1 MERTRK
7 KTVKTRG
14 VILFAFNSSKYNYAD
29 MAVYTARRIATF
41 LELPTTLITDV
52 DTYKTI
58 LDVKNVF
65 DSVIEVE
72 PDLTNIKDQTSWIN
86 KGRYQAYELS
96 PYDETLVIDVDYL
109 VNSNT
114 LLKTFDLSDT
124 FCCHSNTHMLMHPE
138 AAQEKM
144 GYTYETLWATVIMF
158 KKSNRAKQIFETL
171 EMVQNNYEHYAGIHS
186 FIGGVYRNDYGLT
199 IALKIVNGHTDVP
212 SDYIP
217 WNLVHVGKN
226 TSVYANEVDVQVPTD
241 GNVFDFNTEFT
252 IMFDHWKKSKVRKEY
267 MLIKDMDF
275 HVMNKD
281 LFVGIMNN
289 G

>member
-1 MERTRK
+1 MERTRTK
-7 KTVKTRG
+7 EVKTRG
-14 VILFAFNSSKYNYAD
+14 VVLFAFNSSKYNYAD
-29 MAVYTARRIATF
+29 MAVYTAKRVKAF
-41 LELPTTLITDV
+41 LDLPTTLITDV

-58 LDVKNVF
+58 LDDRKVF
-65 DSVIEVE
+65 DGVVEVE
-72 PDLTNIKDQTSWIN
+72 PDLSNIKDQTSWIN

-96 PYDETLVIDVDYL
+96 PYNETLVIDVDYL
-109 VNSNT
+109 VNSDT

-158 KKSNRAKQIFETL
+158 KKSERAKQIFETL
-171 EMVQNNYEHYAGIHS
+171 EMVQNNYDHYANIHS

-199 IALKIVNGHTDVP
+199 LALKIVNGHTDVP

-217 WNLVHVGKN
+217 WNLIHVGKN
-226 TSVYANEVDVQVPTD
+226 TSVYPNQVDVKVPCD
-241 GNVFDFNTEFT
+241 GDVYDFNTEFT
-252 IMFDHWKKSKVRKEY
+252 VMFDHWKKSKVRKEY

-281 LFVGIMNN
+281 LFVGIMN

>member
-7 KTVKTRG
+7 KKIESRG
-14 VILFAFNSSKYNYAD
+14 ALLFAFNSSKYNYAE
-29 MAVYTARRIATF
+29 MAVYTARRIETF
-41 LELPTTLITDV
+41 LGIPTTLVTDV
-52 DTYKTI
+52 ESVKTI
-58 LDVKNVF
+58 STDINVF
-65 DSVIEVE
+65 DSIIEVE
-72 PDLTNIKDQTSWIN
+72 PDLSNIKEQTSWIN

-96 PYDETLVIDVDYL
+96 PYQETLLIDVDYL
-109 VNSNT
+109 VNSET

-138 AAQEKM
+138 AAQERM
-144 GYTYETLWATVIMF
+144 GYSYETLWATVIMF
-158 KKSNRAKQIFETL
+158 KKSERAKQIFDTL
-171 EMVQNNYEHYAGIHS
+171 QMVQDNYEHYAGIHS

-226 TSVYANEVDVQVPTD
+226 TSVYPNQSDIQVPCD
-241 GNVFDFNTEFT
+241 GHVYDFNTEFT

-281 LFVGIMNN
+281 LFLGIMN